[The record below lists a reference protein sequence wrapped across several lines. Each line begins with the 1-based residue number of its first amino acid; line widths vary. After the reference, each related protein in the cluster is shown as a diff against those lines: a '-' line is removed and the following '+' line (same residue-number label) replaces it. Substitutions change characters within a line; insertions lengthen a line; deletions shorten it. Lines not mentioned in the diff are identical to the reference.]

1 MQLLDDVF
9 LQNASIV
16 LHVLFELLDKH
27 FVVFLIV
34 EEEGRA
40 HLARRCLLV
49 GCAALDTGV
58 ELVLGELAAF
68 PVLHF
73 LFAP

>member
-1 MQLLDDVF
+1 
-9 LQNASIV
+9 
-16 LHVLFELLDKH
+16 
-27 FVVFLIV
+27 
-34 EEEGRA
+34 
-40 HLARRCLLV
+40 LARRYLLV
-49 GCAALDTGV
+49 GGAALDTGV